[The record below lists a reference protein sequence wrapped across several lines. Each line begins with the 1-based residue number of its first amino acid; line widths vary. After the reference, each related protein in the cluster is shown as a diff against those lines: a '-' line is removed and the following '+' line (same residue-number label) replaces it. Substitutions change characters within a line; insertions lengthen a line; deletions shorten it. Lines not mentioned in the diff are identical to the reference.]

1 MNDALIMVRKLQG
14 EKAQIQAGLLD
25 KERET
30 AAFQEIL
37 EWCYEAKEARG
48 ELSYT
53 RKRDFLDMLGVVVTI
68 SYPETV
74 NAGST
79 YDMRVRLPALQAL
92 IRLPQ
97 PEPCDAYSVE

>member
-1 MNDALIMVRKLQG
+1 MMRSLWCGNYRERKPKSRLVYWTRNARRRLFRKYWLG
-14 EKAQIQAGLLD
+14 VTRRK
-25 KERET
+25 RP
-30 AAFQEIL
+30 
-37 EWCYEAKEARG
+37 RG